1 VTDHPQYPTGR
12 QITDADL
19 LAALM
24 PDTPAGAAPT
34 TPAPAPAVPVAPAAQ
49 PTLDVAA
56 LLELARRQGA
66 LEAAVTKTAPAS
78 PANSGPIVPRWAVG
92 TAVASVGIGA
102 GALLL
107 GWALDLLAAGAAAVA
122 AGITAAA
129 PMLIV
134 GAVLVVALL
143 NRRKGGGF
151 EVTQTI
157 TQTITQTVKGGGRR

>member
-1 VTDHPQYPTGR
+1 MTDHPQYPTGR

-24 PDTPAGAAPT
+24 PDSPAGAAPA
-34 TPAPAPAVPVAPAAQ
+34 APAAPATTVPAVPAPQ
-49 PTLDVAA
+49 FDVAA

-66 LEAAVTKTAPAS
+66 LEAAVTQNAPA
-78 PANSGPIVPRWAVG
+78 AETSGPIVPRWAVG

-102 GALLL
+102 GACLL
-107 GWALDLLAAGAAAVA
+107 GWALDLLATGAAAVA

-129 PMLIV
+129 PMLLI

-143 NRRKGGGF
+143 ARRSKGGGI

-157 TQTITQTVKGGGRR
+157 TQTITQSVRGGDRR

>member
-1 VTDHPQYPTGR
+1 MTDRPQYPTGR

-24 PDTPAGAAPT
+24 PDTAAGAAPAPAAPAA
-34 TPAPAPAVPVAPAAQ
+34 PAPAPQ
-49 PTLDVAA
+49 FDVAA

-66 LEAAVTKTAPAS
+66 LEAAVTQTAPAAETS
-78 PANSGPIVPRWAVG
+78 ASILPRWAVG

-102 GALLL
+102 GACLL
-107 GWALDLLAAGAAAVA
+107 GWALDLLATGAAAVA

-129 PMLIV
+129 PMLLI

-143 NRRKGGGF
+143 ARRSKGGGI

-157 TQTITQTVKGGGRR
+157 TQTITQSVKGGGRR

>member
-1 VTDHPQYPTGR
+1 MTDHPQYPTGR

-24 PDTPAGAAPT
+24 PDTAAGAAPA
-34 TPAPAPAVPVAPAAQ
+34 APAPAVPAVPAPQ
-49 PTLDVAA
+49 FDVAA

-66 LEAAVTKTAPAS
+66 LEAAVTHTATIKTPA
-78 PANSGPIVPRWAVG
+78 PIVPRWAVG

-102 GALLL
+102 GACLL
-107 GWALDLLAAGAAAVA
+107 GWALDLLATGAAAVA

-129 PMLIV
+129 PMLLI

-143 NRRKGGGF
+143 ARRKGGGI

-157 TQTITQTVKGGGRR
+157 TQTITQSVKGGGRR